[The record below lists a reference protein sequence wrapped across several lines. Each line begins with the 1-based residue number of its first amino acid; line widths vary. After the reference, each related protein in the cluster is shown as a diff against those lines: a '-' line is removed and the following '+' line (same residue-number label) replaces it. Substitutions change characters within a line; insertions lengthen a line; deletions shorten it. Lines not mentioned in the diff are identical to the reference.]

1 MNLGESFKTLLTSF
15 GVPTITITSIF
26 LAVNF
31 FKVFQPITMFS
42 SVIFEQK
49 LFSKEKM
56 FFVKLCRYIVYTLAW
71 MITFTFLGETLR
83 EKLKW
88 EYNEI
93 WSAVS
98 ELLIFVIVIVLV
110 SLSVITKPERKLFKL
125 KSNNYFKIIMVC
137 LYLMLLFFFYIQMY
151 LLLAFPQFKQIEMLT
166 AAIIMFF
173 VVCTAMPVLTG
184 IIFKSINLTSEK
196 HIFIEDENKNAWYI
210 LYPIN
215 KKVILLGDKYDS
227 RLCTKT
233 MIVTLEDLCNKPISV
248 DKKK

>member
-26 LAVNF
+26 IAVNL

-56 FFVKLCRYIVYTLAW
+56 FFVKLCRYIFYTLFW
-71 MITFTFLGETLR
+71 MITFTFLGETIR

-98 ELLIFVIVIVLV
+98 ESLIFVIVIVLV
-110 SLSVITKPERKLFKL
+110 SLS
-125 KSNNYFKIIMVC
+125 
-137 LYLMLLFFFYIQMY
+137 
-151 LLLAFPQFKQIEMLT
+151 
-166 AAIIMFF
+166 
-173 VVCTAMPVLTG
+173 
-184 IIFKSINLTSEK
+184 
-196 HIFIEDENKNAWYI
+196 
-210 LYPIN
+210 
-215 KKVILLGDKYDS
+215 
-227 RLCTKT
+227 
-233 MIVTLEDLCNKPISV
+233 
-248 DKKK
+248 